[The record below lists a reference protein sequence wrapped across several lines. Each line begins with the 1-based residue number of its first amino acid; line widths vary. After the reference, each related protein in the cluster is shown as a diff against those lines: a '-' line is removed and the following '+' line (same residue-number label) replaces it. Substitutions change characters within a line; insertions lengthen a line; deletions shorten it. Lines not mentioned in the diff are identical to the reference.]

1 MLADFHDPVDVNAL
15 AALIA
20 QAVKSEMQVDLDKL
34 TELWRLEGLDPS
46 RPLTVTDNTRD
57 VGTEIHQTVDTN
69 NTRTIVTRE

>member
-20 QAVKSEMQVDLDKL
+20 QAVKGELQVDLNKL

-57 VGTEIHQTVDTN
+57 AGAEIHQTIDTN
-69 NTRTIVTRE
+69 NTRSIVTRE